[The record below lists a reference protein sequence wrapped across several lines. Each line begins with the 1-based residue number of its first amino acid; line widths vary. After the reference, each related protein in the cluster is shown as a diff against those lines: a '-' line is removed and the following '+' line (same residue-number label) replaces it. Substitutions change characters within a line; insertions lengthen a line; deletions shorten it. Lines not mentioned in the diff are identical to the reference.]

1 MHKNL
6 NSKRWCSNKTAGYG
20 VAIFGVLIA
29 FALRFVLHPFLGG
42 SLPLFFFQINTILIA
57 YFFGL
62 GPAILSL
69 ILSTPL
75 LMYFFMEPFGEFTV
89 VDSRDITTLMVYLS
103 YTILTGLLVELLRR
117 EQYNAKIAVLVSE
130 TRLKLMVEGD
140 QKMRNLIKKSTSS
153 SLGDS
158 SRSAN

>member
-1 MHKNL
+1 MKQNL
-6 NSKRWCSNKTAGYG
+6 NCKRWCSNKASGYG
-20 VAIFGVLIA
+20 IAFFGVLIA

-89 VDSRDITTLMVYLS
+89 VDSRDVTTLLVYLT

-140 QKMRNLIKKSTSS
+140 QKMRNLIKKSASS
-153 SLGDS
+153 PQSGS
-158 SRSAN
+158 ASRAN